1 MSSPAKRLAALGLSA
16 KKSLGQHFLHDQAI
30 VRRIC
35 DVAAIPRSAT
45 VVEIGPGLGTL
56 TVELAKRAATVIA
69 LEKDSELADALSRLM
84 PENVQVQNTDALEF
98 DPSSLG
104 KPDYYLVANLPY
116 NVATA
121 ILRRILDS
129 TVPPHSCTFMVQ
141 REVADRMVTR
151 PPEMN
156 ILSVAMQFHGHPR
169 IAFRVGRGAFTPPPR
184 VTSAVVHMPVQRR
197 LGLDQSELAAFFDLV
212 RAGFSARRKQI
223 KNSLENGGIPG
234 GLVVPILESAGVDP
248 ATRPQELDVDDWLA
262 MFHAL
267 QQIAPGGQQ

>member
-35 DVAAIPRSAT
+35 DVASIPPNAT

-56 TVELAKRAATVIA
+56 TIELAKHADSVIA
-69 LEKDSELADALSRLM
+69 LEKDSDLAKALSHLM
-84 PENVQVQNTDALEF
+84 PGNVQVQNTDALEY
-98 DPSSLG
+98 DPSSIDG
-104 KPDYYLVANLPY
+104 RDYYLVANLPY

-121 ILRRILDS
+121 ILRRFLDS
-129 TVPPHSCTFMVQ
+129 TFPPRSCTFMVQ

-156 ILSVAMQFHGHPR
+156 ILGVAMQFHGHPR

-184 VTSAVVHMPVQRR
+184 VTSSVVHMPVQRR
-197 LGLDQSELAAFFDLV
+197 FDLDQSDLEGFFDMV

-223 KNSLENGGIPG
+223 KNSLENGGIPDD
-234 GLVVPILESAGVDP
+234 LVVPILESAGIDP
-248 ATRPQELDVDDWLA
+248 ASRPQELDVEDWIA
-262 MFHAL
+262 MFQAL
-267 QQIAPGGQQ
+267 QQIAPGDQR